1 MWTKVSICFF
11 LLRIPV
17 SKKLIRPLQAAIV
30 ILFVSNMILTVLWIV
45 QCRPIAATWDT
56 SVKGDFFSREQ
67 LLEIIFSQASEHFP
81 ILHDIGALTETFIV
95 ISAVSD
101 FALSAFPI
109 LILYK
114 VQISL
119 QRKIGLCIPMGLGV
133 M

>member
-1 MWTKVSICFF
+1 MWTKISICFF

-30 ILFVSNMILTVLWIV
+30 ILFVSNIILAVLWIV

-56 SVKGDFFSREQ
+56 SVKGDCFSKEQ
-67 LLEIIFSQASEHFP
+67 LLEIIFSQAGEHFP
-81 ILHDIGALTETFIV
+81 ILHDGGALAKTFIV

-101 FALSAFPI
+101 FVLSAFPI

-119 QRKIGLCIPMGLGV
+119 QRKTGLCMLMGLGV